1 MSHTIVKYDFREKK
15 TLPSR
20 GAGSMPVASF
30 FGRVKTYF
38 IYFSENYIAFAIS
51 RTEVRFL
58 VILGKINNALTK
70 AGGEQCCLVD
80 LWNSLSF

>member
-1 MSHTIVKYDFREKK
+1 M
-15 TLPSR
+15 L
-20 GAGSMPVASF
+20 VASF

-58 VILGKINNALTK
+58 EILGKKTNALTR
-70 AGGEQCCLVD
+70 AGGKPCCLVD
-80 LWNSLSF
+80 LWNSLGF